1 MMDRL
6 PDSFPK
12 GCDVVPNLTGRS
24 QQDDRFANR
33 SGLPAG
39 VTRKKRL
46 TVTLVII
53 REVRSAEKKNG
64 VPASNDFL
72 PLRPPKAD
80 TKEQHINEAQ
90 KTG

>member
-1 MMDRL
+1 MRL
-6 PDSFPK
+6 EPP
-12 GCDVVPNLTGRS
+12 GRES
-24 QQDDRFANR
+24 VIVEATFAAFRFANR

-39 VTRKKRL
+39 ETMKKGL
-46 TVTLVII
+46 TVTSVITG
-53 REVRSAEKKNG
+53 EVRSAEKKNG

-80 TKEQHINEAQ
+80 TKEQHSNEAQ